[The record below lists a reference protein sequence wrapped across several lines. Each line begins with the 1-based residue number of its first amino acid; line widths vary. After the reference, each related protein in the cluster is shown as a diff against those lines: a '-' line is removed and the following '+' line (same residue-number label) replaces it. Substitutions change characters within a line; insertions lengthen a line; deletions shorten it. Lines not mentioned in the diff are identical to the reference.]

1 MDQYYHSHLIIP
13 PKCDIC
19 ENSYECFSH
28 KKSLGIF
35 PREKKMVNFLK
46 PKKNLP
52 TRTVIQSK
60 YNFDR
65 VSESYIFIFQNKTP
79 DRLKIGKLK
88 FLYTLI
94 RIFFYNTATLY
105 TSAVVRVYTF
115 YVNVEI

>member
-1 MDQYYHSHLIIP
+1 M
-13 PKCDIC
+13 
-19 ENSYECFSH
+19 FSTQ

-35 PREKKMVNFLK
+35 PREKKMVNFRK
-46 PKKNLP
+46 AKKNLP
-52 TRTVIQSK
+52 TQTVIQSK

-94 RIFFYNTATLY
+94 RMFFFIILLHYTLE
-105 TSAVVRVYTF
+105 AVSV
-115 YVNVEI
+115 